1 MDLGDFRFLVGGGER
16 EFLREKQT
24 NYITYKKEGR
34 GLALVLP
41 FATGMGLSKIII
53 LIGLQ
58 LLPLTRK
65 DYSGSSLLKVWSANP
80 GKGPNT
86 VFSY

>member
-1 MDLGDFRFLVGGGER
+1 MAYSLDLWDFPFLVGRGER

-24 NYITYKKEGR
+24 NYTTHKKEGR

-53 LIGLQ
+53 LNGL
-58 LLPLTRK
+58 
-65 DYSGSSLLKVWSANP
+65 
-80 GKGPNT
+80 
-86 VFSY
+86 